1 MTSYEPYPTVE
12 IDGGIFYP
20 DNTLSSVRISSGRKD
35 VLNQPE
41 PSYASIE
48 LWTDANDPLDVELS
62 DSLTVS
68 INKGTTGTQ
77 TIFTGTISDI
87 SISLPQYGDIGSIAR
102 YNVTAVGALALL
114 NKRLAGTSGYAREFD
129 GTRILNILT
138 EAFVTEWDDLDTI
151 TTWAD
156 LPNGVTWD
164 SYDATSLALVDDLTA
179 NVDVPG
185 QYELKAYPS
194 GSGGGEANAYVL
206 AKQAAQ
212 SGRGVLWEDGE
223 GGLHY
228 DDYAARA
235 LATPYALTA
244 DDLLANGL
252 SSNSQWGEIVN
263 DVTIT
268 YGGGGGG
275 GGGGG
280 SVNAQDQQ
288 SKILYGQL
296 AASKDTILHN
306 ESDAQEQAE
315 AYLYSRA
322 YPRNYPAVFTVP
334 LHSPTVTD
342 ATRDQLA
349 AVYSGLRVSTN
360 ELPAVFGQTFD
371 GFVEGWEWNLTRY
384 TADLSLFV
392 SAYSETYE
400 SQIWLQVPNTT
411 TWNTYNPATIWEN
424 A

>member
-87 SISLPQYGDIGSIAR
+87 SISLPEYGDIGSIAR
-102 YNVTAVGALALL
+102 YSVTAVGALALL
-114 NKRLAGTSGYAREFD
+114 NKRLAGTSGYAKEFD

-185 QYELKAYPS
+185 QYELTAYAAA
-194 GSGGGEANAYVL
+194 EANAYEI
-206 AKQAAQ
+206 AKTAAQ
-212 SGRGVLWEDGE
+212 SGRGVLWEDGL

-228 DDYAARA
+228 DDYASRA

-263 DVTIT
+263 DVTIVYKNGQT
-268 YGGGGGG
+268 E
-275 GGGGG
+275 
-280 SVNAQDQQ
+280 NAQDQQ

-296 AASKDTILHN
+296 AASKTTIL
-306 ESDAQEQAE
+306 EKGSDAQEQAE

-349 AVYSGLRVSTN
+349 AVYSGLRISTN

-424 A
+424 V

>member
-1 MTSYEPYPTVE
+1 MTEYDPYPTVE

-20 DNTLSSVRISSGRKD
+20 DNTISSIRVSSGRRD

-41 PSYASIE
+41 PSYASVE

-62 DSLTVS
+62 DSLTIA
-68 INKGTTGTQ
+68 INKGTAGTQ
-77 TIFTGTISDI
+77 TIFTGIISDI
-87 SISLPQYGDIGSIAR
+87 SISLPDYGDIGSIAR
-102 YNVTAVGALALL
+102 YKVTAVGALALL
-114 NKRLAGTSGYAREFD
+114 NKRIAGTSGYSKEFD

-138 EAFVTEWDDLDTI
+138 EAFVTEWDDLDSI

-156 LPNGVTWD
+156 LPNSVSWE
-164 SYDATSLALVDDLTA
+164 SYDATSEALVNDLTA

-185 QYELKAYPS
+185 QYELTAYAADD
-194 GSGGGEANAYVL
+194 ANAYEL
-206 AKQAAQ
+206 AKNAAQ
-212 SGRGVLWEDGE
+212 SGRGVLWEDGL
-223 GGLHY
+223 GALHY

-235 LATPYALTA
+235 LATPYELTA
-244 DDLLANGL
+244 DELLANGL

-263 DVTIT
+263 DVTIVYKNNQT
-268 YGGGGGG
+268 K
-275 GGGGG
+275 
-280 SVNAQDQQ
+280 NAQDQQ

-296 AASKDTILHN
+296 AASKTTILEN
-306 ESDAQEQAE
+306 GTDAQEQAD

-334 LHSPTVTD
+334 LHSPTVSD
-342 ATRDQLA
+342 ATRDELA
-349 AVYSGLRVSTN
+349 AVYSGLRINTN
-360 ELPAVFGQTFD
+360 ALPAVFGQTFD

-384 TADLSLFV
+384 TADLALFV

>member
-48 LWTDANDPLDVELS
+48 LWTDANNPLDVELS

-114 NKRLAGTSGYAREFD
+114 NKRLAGTDGYAKEFD

-138 EAFVTEWDDLDTI
+138 EAFVTEWDDLDTV

-156 LPNGVTWD
+156 LPNTVTWD

-185 QYELKAYPS
+185 QYELTAYAAA
-194 GSGGGEANAYVL
+194 EANAYEI
-206 AKQAAQ
+206 AKTAAQ
-212 SGRGVLWEDGE
+212 SGRGVLWEDGL

-228 DDYAARA
+228 DDYASRA

-263 DVTIT
+263 DVTIV
-268 YGGGGGG
+268 YKNGQIE
-275 GGGGG
+275 
-280 SVNAQDQQ
+280 NAQDQQ

-296 AASKDTILHN
+296 AASKTTTLEN
-306 ESDAQEQAE
+306 GSDAQEQAE
-315 AYLYSRA
+315 GYLYSRA

-360 ELPAVFGQTFD
+360 ALPAVFGATFD

>member
-48 LWTDANDPLDVELS
+48 LWTDASQPLDVELS
-62 DSLTVS
+62 DALTVS

-77 TIFTGTISDI
+77 TIFTGIISDI

-102 YNVTAVGALALL
+102 YSVTAVGALALL
-114 NKRLAGTSGYAREFD
+114 NKRIAGASGYPKEFD
-129 GTRILNILT
+129 GTRILKILT
-138 EAFVTEWDDLDTI
+138 EAFVTEWDDLDGV

-164 SYDATSLALVDDLTA
+164 SYDATSLVLVDDLTA

-185 QYELKAYPS
+185 QYELTAYAADD
-194 GSGGGEANAYVL
+194 ANAYEM
-206 AKQAAQ
+206 AKSAAQ
-212 SGRGVLWEDGE
+212 SGRGVLWEDGI

-235 LATPYALTA
+235 LATPYELTG

-263 DVTIT
+263 DVTIVYKNGQT
-268 YGGGGGG
+268 A
-275 GGGGG
+275 
-280 SVNAQDQQ
+280 NAQDQQ

-296 AASKDTILHN
+296 AASKTTQLEN
-306 ESDAQEQAE
+306 LSDAEEQAE

-334 LHSPTVTD
+334 LHSPTVSD

-349 AVYSGLRVSTN
+349 AVYSGLRISTSD
-360 ELPAVFGQTFD
+360 LPAVFGQTFD

>member
-1 MTSYEPYPTVE
+1 MTEYEPYPTVE

-20 DNTLSSVRISSGRKD
+20 DNTLSSIRISSGRKD

-48 LWTDANDPLDVELS
+48 LWTDASQPLDVELS

-68 INKGTTGTQ
+68 INKGTSGTQ

-114 NKRLAGTSGYAREFD
+114 NKRLAGTDGYAKEFD

-138 EAFVTEWDDLDTI
+138 EAFVTEWDDLDTV

-156 LPNGVTWD
+156 LPNGVTWA
-164 SYDATSLALVDDLTA
+164 SYDAESIALVDDLTA

-185 QYELKAYPS
+185 QYELTAYAAA
-194 GSGGGEANAYVL
+194 EANAYEI
-206 AKQAAQ
+206 AKTAAQ
-212 SGRGVLWEDGE
+212 SGRGVLWEDGI

-228 DDYAARA
+228 DDYASRA

-263 DVTIT
+263 DVTIVYKNGQT
-268 YGGGGGG
+268 E
-275 GGGGG
+275 
-280 SVNAQDQQ
+280 NAQDQQ

-296 AASKDTILHN
+296 AASKTTTLEN
-306 ESDAQEQAE
+306 GSDAEEQAE

-349 AVYSGLRVSTN
+349 AVYSGLRISTN
-360 ELPAVFGQTFD
+360 ELPLVFGQTFD

>member
-20 DNTLSSVRISSGRKD
+20 DNTLSSVRISAGRRD

-48 LWTDANDPLDVELS
+48 LWTDANSPLDVELS

-87 SISLPQYGDIGSIAR
+87 SISLPEYGDIGSIAR
-102 YNVTAVGALALL
+102 YSVTAVGALALL
-114 NKRLAGTSGYAREFD
+114 NKRLAGTAGYSKEFD

-138 EAFVTEWDDLDTI
+138 EAFVTEWDDLGTV
-151 TTWAD
+151 TTWAQ
-156 LPNGVTWD
+156 LPNTVSWA
-164 SYDATSLALVDDLTA
+164 SYDATSEALVNNLTA
-179 NVDVPG
+179 NIDVPG
-185 QYELKAYPS
+185 QYELTAYAAD
-194 GSGGGEANAYVL
+194 EANAYEL
-206 AKQAAQ
+206 AKDAAQ
-212 SGRGVLWEDGE
+212 SGRGVLWEDGL
-223 GGLHY
+223 GALHY
-228 DDYAARA
+228 DDYASRA
-235 LATPYALTA
+235 LATPYELTA
-244 DDLLANGL
+244 DELLANGL

-263 DVTIT
+263 DVTIVYKNGQT
-268 YGGGGGG
+268 A
-275 GGGGG
+275 
-280 SVNAQDQQ
+280 NAQDQQ

-296 AASKDTILHN
+296 AGSKTTVLEN
-306 ESDAQEQAE
+306 GTDAQEQAE

-334 LHSPTVTD
+334 LHSPTVSD
-342 ATRDQLA
+342 ATRDQLT

-360 ELPAVFGQTFD
+360 ALPAVFGQTFD

-384 TADLSLFV
+384 TADLALFV

-411 TWNTYNPATIWEN
+411 TWNTYNSATIWEN

>member
-1 MTSYEPYPTVE
+1 MTEYEPYPTVE
-12 IDGGIFYP
+12 IDGGIFLP
-20 DNTLSSVRISSGRKD
+20 DNTLSSIRISAGRKD

-68 INKGTTGTQ
+68 INKSTTGTQ

-87 SISLPQYGDIGSIAR
+87 SISLPEYGDIGSIAR
-102 YNVTAVGALALL
+102 YSVTAVGALALL
-114 NKRLAGTSGYAREFD
+114 NKRVAGVSGYAKEFD

-138 EAFVTEWDDLDTI
+138 EAFVTEWDDLDGV
-151 TTWAD
+151 TTWED
-156 LPNGVTWD
+156 LPNAVTWE

-185 QYELKAYPS
+185 QYELTAYND
-194 GSGGGEANAYVL
+194 GDANAYEI
-206 AKQAAQ
+206 AKDAAQ
-212 SGRGVLWEDGE
+212 SGRGVLWEDGI

-235 LATPYALTA
+235 LATPYELTA

-263 DVTIT
+263 DVTIVYKNGQT
-268 YGGGGGG
+268 E
-275 GGGGG
+275 
-280 SVNAQDQQ
+280 NAQDQQ

-296 AASKDTILHN
+296 AASKTTTLEN
-306 ESDAQEQAE
+306 GADAQEQAE

-349 AVYSGLRVSTN
+349 AVYSGLRISTN

>member
-48 LWTDANDPLDVELS
+48 LWTDASAPLDVELS
-62 DSLTVS
+62 DAVTVS

-87 SISLPQYGDIGSIAR
+87 SISLPQYGDKGSIAR

-114 NKRLAGTSGYAREFD
+114 NKRLAGTDGYAKEFD

-138 EAFVTEWDDLDTI
+138 EAFVTEWDDLDTV

-156 LPNGVTWD
+156 LPNGVTWA
-164 SYDATSLALVDDLTA
+164 SYDAESLELVDNLTA

-185 QYELKAYPS
+185 QYELTAYAAA
-194 GSGGGEANAYVL
+194 EANAYEI
-206 AKQAAQ
+206 AKTAAQ
-212 SGRGVLWEDGE
+212 SGRGVLWEDGL

-263 DVTIT
+263 DVTIVYKNGQT
-268 YGGGGGG
+268 E
-275 GGGGG
+275 
-280 SVNAQDQQ
+280 NAQDQQ

-296 AASKDTILHN
+296 AASKTTTLEN
-306 ESDAQEQAE
+306 GSDAEEQAE

-349 AVYSGLRVSTN
+349 AVYSGLRISTN
-360 ELPAVFGQTFD
+360 ELPLVFGQTFD

-392 SAYSETYE
+392 SAYSETYA

>member
-1 MTSYEPYPTVE
+1 MTDYEPYPTVE

-48 LWTDANDPLDVELS
+48 LWTDASAPLDVELS
-62 DSLTVS
+62 DAVTVS

-87 SISLPQYGDIGSIAR
+87 SISLPQYGDRGSIAR

-114 NKRLAGTSGYAREFD
+114 NKRLAGTDGYAKEFD

-138 EAFVTEWDDLDTI
+138 EAFVTEWDDLDTV

-156 LPNGVTWD
+156 LPNGVTWA
-164 SYDATSLALVDDLTA
+164 SYDAESIELVDNLTA

-185 QYELKAYPS
+185 QYELTAYS
-194 GSGGGEANAYVL
+194 GGEANAYEI
-206 AKQAAQ
+206 AKTAAQ
-212 SGRGVLWEDGE
+212 SGRGVLWEDGT

-228 DDYAARA
+228 DDYASRA

-263 DVTIT
+263 DVTIVYKNGQT
-268 YGGGGGG
+268 E
-275 GGGGG
+275 
-280 SVNAQDQQ
+280 NAQDQQ

-296 AASKDTILHN
+296 AASKTTTLEN
-306 ESDAQEQAE
+306 GSDAQEQAE

-334 LHSPTVTD
+334 LHSPTVSD

-349 AVYSGLRVSTN
+349 AVYSGLRISTN

-392 SAYSETYE
+392 SAYSETYK

-411 TWNTYNPATIWEN
+411 TWNTYDPTTIWEN

>member
-12 IDGGIFYP
+12 IDGGLFFP
-20 DNTLSSVRISSGRKD
+20 DNTLSSVSISSGRKD

-48 LWTDANDPLDVELS
+48 LWTDANDPLNIELS
-62 DSLTVS
+62 DSLQVS

-87 SISLPQYGDIGSIAR
+87 SISLPEYGDIGSIAR
-102 YNVTAVGALALL
+102 YSVTAVGALALL
-114 NKRLAGTSGYAREFD
+114 NKRLAGTDGYAKEFD
-129 GTRILNILT
+129 GTRILNILS
-138 EAFVTEWDDLDTI
+138 EAFLTEWDDLDTA
-151 TTWAD
+151 TTWED

-185 QYELKAYPS
+185 QYELTAYND
-194 GSGGGEANAYVL
+194 GEANAYLL
-206 AKQAAQ
+206 AQDAAQ
-212 SGRGVLWEDGE
+212 SGRGVLWEDGI

-235 LATPYALTA
+235 LATPYELTG

-252 SSNSQWGEIVN
+252 TSNSQWGEIVN
-263 DVTIT
+263 DVTIVYKNGQT
-268 YGGGGGG
+268 A
-275 GGGGG
+275 
-280 SVNAQDQQ
+280 NAQDQQ

-296 AASKDTILHN
+296 AASKTTQLEN
-306 ESDAQEQAE
+306 LSDAEEQAE
-315 AYLYSRA
+315 DYLYSRA

-334 LHSPTVTD
+334 LHSPTVSD

-349 AVYSGLRVSTN
+349 AVYSGLRINTSD
-360 ELPAVFGQTFD
+360 LPAVFGQTFD
-371 GFVEGWEWNLTRY
+371 GFVEGWTWNLTRY

>member
-12 IDGGIFYP
+12 IDGGLFYP
-20 DNTLSSVRISSGRKD
+20 DNTLSSVRISSGRRD

-41 PSYASIE
+41 PSYASVE
-48 LWTDANDPLDVELS
+48 LWTDANTPLDVELS

-68 INKGTTGTQ
+68 INKGTSGTQ

-87 SISLPQYGDIGSIAR
+87 SISLPQYGETGSIAR

-114 NKRLAGTSGYAREFD
+114 NKRIAGTSGYAKEFD

-138 EAFVTEWDDLDTI
+138 EAFVTEWDDLDSV

-156 LPNGVTWD
+156 LPNTVTWE
-164 SYDATSLALVDDLTA
+164 SYDATSEALVNNLTA

-185 QYELKAYPS
+185 QYELTAYS
-194 GSGGGEANAYVL
+194 ADEANAYEL
-206 AKQAAQ
+206 AQQAAQ
-212 SGRGVLWEDGE
+212 SGRGVLWEDGL
-223 GGLHY
+223 GALHY
-228 DDYAARA
+228 DDYASRA
-235 LATPYALTA
+235 LATPYELTA

-263 DVTIT
+263 DVTIVYKNNQT
-268 YGGGGGG
+268 K
-275 GGGGG
+275 
-280 SVNAQDQQ
+280 NAQDQQ

-296 AASKDTILHN
+296 AASKTTILEN
-306 ESDAQEQAE
+306 GADAQEQAD

-322 YPRNYPAVFTVP
+322 YPRNYPAVFTIP

-349 AVYSGLRVSTN
+349 AVYSGLRVNTN
-360 ELPAVFGQTFD
+360 ALPAVFGQTFD

-384 TADLSLFV
+384 EADLALFV

-411 TWNTYNPATIWEN
+411 TWNTYNPTTIWEN

>member
-1 MTSYEPYPTVE
+1 MTDYEPYPTVE
-12 IDGGIFYP
+12 IDGGIFLP
-20 DNTLSSVRISSGRKD
+20 DNTLSSIRISAGRKD

-87 SISLPQYGDIGSIAR
+87 SISLPEYGDIGSIAR
-102 YNVTAVGALALL
+102 YSVTAVGALALL
-114 NKRLAGTSGYAREFD
+114 NKRVAGVSGYAKEFD

-138 EAFVTEWDDLDTI
+138 EAFVTEWDDLDSV
-151 TTWAD
+151 TTWED

-185 QYELKAYPS
+185 QYELKAYS
-194 GSGGGEANAYVL
+194 DGDANAYEI
-206 AKQAAQ
+206 AKDAAQ
-212 SGRGVLWEDGE
+212 SGRGVLWEDGI

-235 LATPYALTA
+235 LATPYELTQ

-263 DVTIT
+263 DVTIV
-268 YGGGGGG
+268 YKNGQ
-275 GGGGG
+275 
-280 SVNAQDQQ
+280 SANAQDQQ

-296 AASKDTILHN
+296 AASKTTQLEN
-306 ESDAQEQAE
+306 LSDAEEQAE

-334 LHSPTVTD
+334 LHSPTVSD

-349 AVYSGLRVSTN
+349 AVYSGLRISTN
-360 ELPAVFGQTFD
+360 ELPAVFGATFD

-400 SQIWLQVPNTT
+400 SAIWLQVPNTT
-411 TWNTYNPATIWEN
+411 TWNTYDPTTIWEN

>member
-48 LWTDANDPLDVELS
+48 LWTDANNPLDVELS

-185 QYELKAYPS
+185 QYELTAYAAA
-194 GSGGGEANAYVL
+194 EANAYEI
-206 AKQAAQ
+206 AKTAAQ
-212 SGRGVLWEDGE
+212 SGRGVLWEDGL

-228 DDYAARA
+228 DDYASRA

-263 DVTIT
+263 DVTIV
-268 YGGGGGG
+268 YKNGQIE
-275 GGGGG
+275 
-280 SVNAQDQQ
+280 NAQDQQ

-296 AASKDTILHN
+296 AASKTTTLEN
-306 ESDAQEQAE
+306 GSDAQEQAE
-315 AYLYSRA
+315 GYLYSRA

-360 ELPAVFGQTFD
+360 ALPAVFGATFD

>member
-20 DNTLSSVRISSGRKD
+20 DNTLASVKITSGRRD
-35 VLNQPE
+35 VLEQPN
-41 PSYASIE
+41 AGFANIE
-48 LWTDANDPLDVELS
+48 LWTDADSPLDVELS
-62 DSLTVS
+62 DALTIS
-68 INKGTTGTQ
+68 INKGTSGTQ

-102 YNVTAVGALALL
+102 YSVTAVGALALL
-114 NKRLAGTSGYAREFD
+114 NKRLAGTSGYAKEFD

-138 EAFVTEWDDLDTI
+138 EAFITEWDDLDSV

-156 LPNGVTWD
+156 LPNTVSWE
-164 SYDATSLALVDDLTA
+164 SYDASSEHLINTLTA
-179 NVDVPG
+179 SVDVPG
-185 QYELKAYPS
+185 QYELTAYAAD
-194 GSGGGEANAYVL
+194 EANALTL
-206 AKQAAQ
+206 AQNAAA

-235 LATPYALTA
+235 LETPYVLTA

-252 SSNSQWGEIVN
+252 SSNSQWGEIIN
-263 DVTIT
+263 DVTIVYKNNQT
-268 YGGGGGG
+268 K
-275 GGGGG
+275 
-280 SVNAQDQQ
+280 NAQDQQ
-288 SKILYGQL
+288 SRILYGQL
-296 AASKDTILHN
+296 AASKTTQLEN
-306 ESDAQEQAE
+306 GADAQEQADT
-315 AYLYSRA
+315 YLETRA
-322 YPRNYPAVFTVP
+322 YPRNYPAVFTIP
-334 LHSPTVTD
+334 LHSPTVSD

-349 AVYSGLRVSTN
+349 AVYNGMRVSIAD
-360 ELPAVFGQTFD
+360 LPAVFGQTFD

-384 TADLSLFV
+384 EAELSLFV
-392 SAYSETYE
+392 SAYSETYL

>member
-1 MTSYEPYPTVE
+1 
-12 IDGGIFYP
+12 
-20 DNTLSSVRISSGRKD
+20 L
-35 VLNQPE
+35 
-41 PSYASIE
+41 
-48 LWTDANDPLDVELS
+48 
-62 DSLTVS
+62 
-68 INKGTTGTQ
+68 
-77 TIFTGTISDI
+77 
-87 SISLPQYGDIGSIAR
+87 
-102 YNVTAVGALALL
+102 
-114 NKRLAGTSGYAREFD
+114 GYAKEFD

-138 EAFVTEWDDLDTI
+138 EAFVTEWDDLDTV

-156 LPNGVTWD
+156 LPNDVTWA

-206 AKQAAQ
+206 AKEAAQ

-235 LATPYALTA
+235 LATPYDLTG

-252 SSNSQWGEIVN
+252 SSNIQWGQIVN
-263 DVTIT
+263 DVTLT

-280 SVNAQDQQ
+280 SSVNAQDQQ

-296 AASKDTILHN
+296 AATKNTILFN
-306 ESDAQEQAE
+306 ESDAQQQAE
-315 AYLYSRA
+315 AYLASRA

-360 ELPAVFGQTFD
+360 DLPAVFGATFD

-411 TWNTYNPATIWEN
+411 TWNTYDPTTIWEN

>member
-12 IDGGIFYP
+12 IDGASFDLEYA
-20 DNTLSSVRISSGRKD
+20 LSSVRVSSGRKD

-48 LWTDANDPLDVELS
+48 LWTDASQPLDVEIA

-102 YNVTAVGALALL
+102 YSLTAVGALALL
-114 NKRLAGTSGYAREFD
+114 NKRLAGTSGYAKEFD

-138 EAFVTEWDDLDTI
+138 EAFVTEWDDLDTV

-156 LPNGVTWD
+156 LPNDVTWL

-185 QYELKAYPS
+185 QYELKAYS
-194 GSGGGEANAYVL
+194 DGEANAYEI
-206 AKQAAQ
+206 AKTAAQ
-212 SGRGVLWEDGE
+212 SGRGVLWEDGL

-228 DDYAARA
+228 DDYASRA
-235 LATPYALTA
+235 LETPYELTP

-252 SSNSQWGEIVN
+252 SSNMQWGQIVN
-263 DVTIT
+263 DVTIVYKNGQT
-268 YGGGGGG
+268 E
-275 GGGGG
+275 
-280 SVNAQDQQ
+280 NAQDQQ

-296 AASKDTILHN
+296 AASKTTVLEN
-306 ESDAQEQAE
+306 GSDAQDQAE
-315 AYLYSRA
+315 AYLASRA

-360 ELPAVFGQTFD
+360 ALPAVFGATFD

>member
-48 LWTDANDPLDVELS
+48 LWTDANNPLDVELS

-68 INKGTTGTQ
+68 INKGTSGTQ

-114 NKRLAGTSGYAREFD
+114 NKRLAGTDGYAKEFD

-151 TTWAD
+151 TTWAG
-156 LPNGVTWD
+156 LPNGVTWA
-164 SYDATSLALVDDLTA
+164 SYDAESIALVDDLTA

-185 QYELKAYPS
+185 QYELTAYAAA
-194 GSGGGEANAYVL
+194 EANAYEI
-206 AKQAAQ
+206 AKTAAQ
-212 SGRGVLWEDGE
+212 SGRGVLWEDGI

-228 DDYAARA
+228 DDYASRA

-263 DVTIT
+263 DVTIVYKNGQT
-268 YGGGGGG
+268 K
-275 GGGGG
+275 
-280 SVNAQDQQ
+280 NAQDQQ

-296 AASKDTILHN
+296 AASKTTTLEN
-306 ESDAQEQAE
+306 GSDAEEQAE

-349 AVYSGLRVSTN
+349 AVYSGLRISTN
-360 ELPAVFGQTFD
+360 ELPAVFGETFD

>member
-48 LWTDANDPLDVELS
+48 LWTDASQPLDVELS
-62 DSLTVS
+62 DALTVS

-102 YNVTAVGALALL
+102 YSVTAVGALALL

-185 QYELKAYPS
+185 QYELTAYAAA
-194 GSGGGEANAYVL
+194 EANAYEI
-206 AKQAAQ
+206 AKTAAQ
-212 SGRGVLWEDGE
+212 SGRGVLWEDGI

-228 DDYAARA
+228 DDYASRA

-263 DVTIT
+263 DVTIVYKNGQT
-268 YGGGGGG
+268 E
-275 GGGGG
+275 
-280 SVNAQDQQ
+280 NAQDQQ

-296 AASKDTILHN
+296 AASKTTIL
-306 ESDAQEQAE
+306 EKGIDAQEQAE

-349 AVYSGLRVSTN
+349 AVYSGLRISTN

-400 SQIWLQVPNTT
+400 SAIWLQVPNTT
-411 TWNTYNPATIWEN
+411 TWNTYNPTTIWEN

>member
-1 MTSYEPYPTVE
+1 MTEYEPYPTVE
-12 IDGGIFYP
+12 IDGGIFLP
-20 DNTLSSVRISSGRKD
+20 DNTLSSIRISAGRKD

-68 INKGTTGTQ
+68 INKSTTGTQ

-87 SISLPQYGDIGSIAR
+87 SISLPEYGDIGSIAR
-102 YNVTAVGALALL
+102 YSVTAVGALALL
-114 NKRLAGTSGYAREFD
+114 NKRVAGVSGYAKEFD

-138 EAFVTEWDDLDTI
+138 EAFVTEWDDLDGV
-151 TTWAD
+151 TTWED
-156 LPNGVTWD
+156 LPNAVTWE

-185 QYELKAYPS
+185 QYELTAYND
-194 GSGGGEANAYVL
+194 GDANAYEI
-206 AKQAAQ
+206 AKDAAQ
-212 SGRGVLWEDGE
+212 SGRGVLWEDGI

-235 LATPYALTA
+235 LATPYELTA

-263 DVTIT
+263 DVTIVYKNGQT
-268 YGGGGGG
+268 E
-275 GGGGG
+275 
-280 SVNAQDQQ
+280 NAQDQQ

-296 AASKDTILHN
+296 AASKTTTLEN
-306 ESDAQEQAE
+306 GADAQEQAE

-349 AVYSGLRVSTN
+349 AVYSGLRISTN
-360 ELPAVFGQTFD
+360 ELPAVFGATFD